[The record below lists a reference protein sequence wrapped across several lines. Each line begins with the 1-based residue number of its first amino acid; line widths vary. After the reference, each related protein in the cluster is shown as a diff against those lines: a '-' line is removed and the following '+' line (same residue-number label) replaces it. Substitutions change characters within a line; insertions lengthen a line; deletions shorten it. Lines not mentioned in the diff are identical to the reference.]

1 MHLPT
6 LLLLTAGLAL
16 AGIAHATEAPPT
28 GCAAKRQ
35 ALEARIEQ
43 ARVHGNDAQVAGLQK
58 ALDEVTAHCTD
69 AGLRQQRE
77 DAIAKHRAEVRER
90 EADLREARAKG
101 DVEKIAKREAKLDE
115 ARRELNAAEA
125 QLQR

>member
-16 AGIAHATEAPPT
+16 AGIAHAAEATPT

-77 DAIAKHRAEVRER
+77 DAFAKHRAEVRER

-101 DVEKIAKREAKLDE
+101 DVEKIAKRETKLAE

>member
-1 MHLPT
+1 MRHST
-6 LLLLTAGLAL
+6 AFLLTAGLAL
-16 AGIAHATEAPPT
+16 AGIAHAAEAPLT

-43 ARVHGNDAQVAGLQK
+43 ARAHGNEAQVAGLQR
-58 ALDEVTAHCTD
+58 ALARVRTYCTD
-69 AGLRQQRE
+69 DGLRRDRE
-77 DAIAKHRAEVRER
+77 AAVEKRRAEVRER
-90 EADLREARAKG
+90 EAELREARAKG
-101 DVEKIAKREAKLDE
+101 DAGKIAKREAKLAE